1 MISFEYT
8 IKNIN
13 NIHARPLTEL
23 ADIVKQSKCDI
34 MIEKDSLIKDLTKII
49 SMIQLKLKISDKVEI
64 SIIGA
69 NEELEKNAYQK
80 VEKFFNDNF

>member
-23 ADIVKQSKCDI
+23 AEIVKQSKCDI

-64 SIIGA
+64 SIIGD
-69 NEELEKNAYQK
+69 NEELEKSAYQK